1 MLIKQVF
8 GSFWAISGLTKEI
21 YNLHL
26 SLFNWGAINNPNL
39 LEIGNDF
46 KYFLVRYDDYL
57 KFRTMAFASNWQNYW
72 IKTKNGKMIYKLAKL
87 KAQREFDLIKE
98 EIFLNHSHYSEYLYR
113 INQ

>member
-72 IKTKNGKMIYKLAKL
+72 IKTKNGKMISNGISILDIL
-87 KAQREFDLIKE
+87 LCNSCWNCNI
-98 EIFLNHSHYSEYLYR
+98 SSEAPTDFC
-113 INQ
+113 